1 MTTRENNIND
11 KNKTKEEEEYEE
23 DKEEEEEEEGKKNT
37 RTMTLLKVGSRLKNA
52 SSIDEILPTD
62 ALLHVIS
69 FLPNGADVFK
79 FACTNK
85 KLYRMLVEND
95 REDEKIWKRLCKKQE
110 DTFSLG
116 GRNGRAREDLV
127 VGLENIN
134 YGRRTRQEQSQEQ
147 QRRGRGLLGRETKP
161 SASFSQNRED
171 EKKLSKGWRKRRRN
185 YLNSFDGIIR
195 KLGTPLISKK
205 KRYIQGNLS

>member
-1 MTTRENNIND
+1 
-11 KNKTKEEEEYEE
+11 
-23 DKEEEEEEEGKKNT
+23 
-37 RTMTLLKVGSRLKNA
+37 
-52 SSIDEILPTD
+52 
-62 ALLHVIS
+62 
-69 FLPNGADVFK
+69 
-79 FACTNK
+79 
-85 KLYRMLVEND
+85 MLVEND
-95 REDEKIWKRLCKKQE
+95 REDKKIWKRLCVKQE

-147 QRRGRGLLGRETKP
+147 RRGRGLLGRETKP
-161 SASFSQNRED
+161 SASFRQNRED

-205 KRYIQGNLS
+205 KALHSGQFILIKTKLQCSFFVVTKRFYTACHDQGE

>member
-1 MTTRENNIND
+1 
-11 KNKTKEEEEYEE
+11 
-23 DKEEEEEEEGKKNT
+23 
-37 RTMTLLKVGSRLKNA
+37 
-52 SSIDEILPTD
+52 
-62 ALLHVIS
+62 
-69 FLPNGADVFK
+69 
-79 FACTNK
+79 
-85 KLYRMLVEND
+85 MLVEND
-95 REDEKIWKRLCKKQE
+95 REDEKIWKRLCVKQE

-134 YGRRTRQEQSQEQ
+134 YGRRTIQEQSQEQ

-185 YLNSFDGIIR
+185 YLNSFDGITR
-195 KLGTPLISKK
+195 KLVTPLNRAKK
-205 KRYIQGNLS
+205 SATFRAIYPNQNQTSMLFFRCNKALLYCMSRSR

>member
-1 MTTRENNIND
+1 
-11 KNKTKEEEEYEE
+11 
-23 DKEEEEEEEGKKNT
+23 
-37 RTMTLLKVGSRLKNA
+37 
-52 SSIDEILPTD
+52 
-62 ALLHVIS
+62 
-69 FLPNGADVFK
+69 
-79 FACTNK
+79 
-85 KLYRMLVEND
+85 MLVEND

-147 QRRGRGLLGRETKP
+147 RRGRGLLGRETKP
-161 SASFSQNRED
+161 SASFRQNRED

-205 KRYIQGNLS
+205 KRYIQRNLS